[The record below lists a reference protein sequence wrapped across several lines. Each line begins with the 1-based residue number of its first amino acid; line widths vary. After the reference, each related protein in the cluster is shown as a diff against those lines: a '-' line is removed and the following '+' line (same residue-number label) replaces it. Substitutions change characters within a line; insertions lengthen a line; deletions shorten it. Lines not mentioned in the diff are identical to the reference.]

1 MKKIIAFLFCLF
13 TIGSFAQDTIFKRS
27 AEIILAKILE
37 ITPSEVKYKKFEFQ
51 DGPTYIEIKSKIQK
65 IHFSNGMK
73 ETFEAVPET
82 KTAISISK
90 SNEYYPEKPVES
102 NKIDVWS
109 ANRFTQNNRTIREND
124 LHIILLKTK
133 DKKIINLV
141 GAAKDAKKMQY
152 IGFAAIPIGIASYGL
167 MWASL
172 LNSTPSSGAFGIKM
186 EPRYLAGSAVCLI
199 AAVAC
204 PIASGSF
211 KKKRNVCNRA
221 AVKLYNEKY

>member
-90 SNEYYPEKPVES
+90 NTDYYPEKPVES
-102 NKIDVWS
+102 NKIDV
-109 ANRFTQNNRTIREND
+109 
-124 LHIILLKTK
+124 LLKTK